1 MWGVG
6 DKKVP
11 VGDVGVLLKVEHD
24 VVGGVLLVDDAE
36 SEVGSLGALWG
47 RLNVTLSV
55 SGVAVGRGMVGVA
68 GRGMGGGASEP
79 NTKRPAVSRLEDI
92 VLNIRVICSP
102 RLSS

>member
-47 RLNVTLSV
+47 HLNVTVSV
-55 SGVAVGRGMVGVA
+55 SGGVV
-68 GRGMGGGASEP
+68 GRGMGGGASVRGRVHWGVVHRGVMDQFV
-79 NTKRPAVSRLEDI
+79 RPYQCRDED
-92 VLNIRVICSP
+92 
-102 RLSS
+102 

>member
-6 DKKVP
+6 EKKVP

-55 SGVAVGRGMVGVA
+55 SGVAVGRGMGGVA
-68 GRGMGGGASEP
+68 GRGASEP